1 MEFTNHAIRRIN
13 QRGIS
18 RDSINVIWKYGRESF
33 AHSGAQRYFF
43 GKKECHDAIS
53 EFKKMIQLLE
63 RTKDGTMV
71 VANGKIVTVYK
82 N

>member
-1 MEFTNHAIRRIN
+1 MKMTMHATKRLQ

-18 RDSINVIWKYGRESF
+18 KDSLEIIWKYGRESF
-33 AHSGAQRYFF
+33 APGGAQRYFF
-43 GKKECHDAIS
+43 GKKECHDAIN
-53 EFKKMIQLLE
+53 ELKKMIQLLE
-63 RTKDGTMV
+63 RSKDGTMV

>member
-1 MEFTNHAIRRIN
+1 MKITKHATERLQ

-18 RDSINVIWKYGRESF
+18 IDSLEIIWKYGRESF
-33 AHSGAQRYFF
+33 AHGGAQRYFF

-63 RTKDGTMV
+63 RTKDGTLV
-71 VANGKIVTVYK
+71 VANGKLVTVYK